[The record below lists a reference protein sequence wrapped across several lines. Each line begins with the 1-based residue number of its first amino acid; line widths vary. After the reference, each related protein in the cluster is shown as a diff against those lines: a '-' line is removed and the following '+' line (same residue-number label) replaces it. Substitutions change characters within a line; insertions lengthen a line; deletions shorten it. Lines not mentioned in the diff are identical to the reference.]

1 MSEDVF
7 QLIVVWTLFLTTIA
21 QSAVHGKTWW
31 ALRPQAKEDRLAT
44 TLLQREGALAM
55 KGFARATFEF
65 VLVWLVAR
73 DRMPFNETAREI
85 IYVVTAA
92 LAIYAVW
99 RGYRFI
105 VALRAENW
113 GRPVETKD
121 ARDLRQQETQDKL
134 DETALVLAE
143 TSRINATRGRHIS
156 LKGMELDKRVIRLS
170 HRQRAHDKEGA
181 DQAAVGVLQD
191 ATDVRQGE
199 REDALDLRDKEE

>member
-1 MSEDVF
+1 MTEDVF
-7 QLIVVWTLFLTTIA
+7 QLMVVWTLFLTTIA
-21 QSAVHGKTWW
+21 QAYVHARTWW

-55 KGFARATFEF
+55 KGVARASFEF

-73 DRMPFNETAREI
+73 DRMPFNETAREV
-85 IYVVTAA
+85 IYVVTAV

-99 RGYRFI
+99 RGYKFI

-121 ARDLRQQETQDKL
+121 ARDLRQQATQDKL
-134 DETALVLAE
+134 DETSLMLAE
-143 TSRINATRGRHIS
+143 AGRINTLRNKMIS
-156 LKGMELDKRVIRLS
+156 LKGMDLDKRIIKLANEQQV
-170 HRQRAHDKEGA
+170 HDKEGA
-181 DQAAVGVLQD
+181 EQTATGVLQD

-199 REDALDLRDKEE
+199 REDALDLRDREI